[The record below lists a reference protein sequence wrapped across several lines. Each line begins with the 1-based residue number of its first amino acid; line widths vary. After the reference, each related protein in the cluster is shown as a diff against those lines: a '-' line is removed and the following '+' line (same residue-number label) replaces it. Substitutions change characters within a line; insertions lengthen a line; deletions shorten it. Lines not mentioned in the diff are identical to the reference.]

1 MEKKNLPIPENEDL
15 RLKALEEYNILDTL
29 PEEEFDRLTKL
40 ASVICGVPISLISLI
55 DKDRQW
61 FKSNV
66 GLDGTQTARD
76 ISFCQYTIVGK
87 DIFEVEDATLDER
100 FHNNPFVE
108 HAPEIR
114 FYAGYP
120 LIDPDGFA
128 LGSLC
133 VIDTKAKKLDAEQQ
147 LALRILGKEVAAQ
160 IVARKERAI
169 LKNYEK
175 LFLESKDMICIAK
188 TDGLFKKINPAFC
201 KTLGWDDVD
210 LIDKSFY
217 DFLHPDDLKETK
229 EEVESLGNKVLSL
242 NFTHRFRTK
251 SGDYKFLEWV
261 ATPDATTGTLY
272 AIARDITDY
281 KRLKVEVEKLSEIQN
296 IILDGTDYSIIS
308 VDTNSV
314 IKTFNRGAEKMLG
327 YLADEVVGKVTPE
340 IIHDKEEVVK
350 RAEILSQELGI
361 TLEPGHEVF
370 HAKARLGVADSNE
383 WTYIRKDKSRLTV
396 ELSVTSL
403 RNNDNVITGFM
414 GIAKDITEKKVWE
427 NQLLISENRHRGFF
441 ENTQGLMCTHDIY
454 GNFLTINPAGAEL
467 VGYTK
472 EEILQRSLFDIV
484 SESSVQGV
492 KAYLDEIL
500 HKGSSKGL
508 MRVIHKNGSPR
519 TWMYNNVLS
528 ELINGQQYIIGNAV
542 DITDRI
548 LMEKELIKAKEHAEK
563 NALAKDTFLAN
574 MSHEI
579 RTPMNAIIGFSNL
592 LKDTELEEEQ
602 RDYVS
607 NINIAS
613 ENLLGIINDILDISK
628 IESGHIVI
636 EKIAFNIKDLL
647 KNAKAVLN
655 HKAQEKGL
663 ELSSIVDENIPTF
676 VIGDPTRLNQ
686 ILLNLTN
693 NAIKFTEKGRVK
705 ILVELLKESSTECSI
720 LFSVMDTGIGIPADK
735 LDSIFDRFTQ
745 ADSDTTRKYGGTG
758 LGLSISKSLADLQD
772 GKLWV
777 ESTPGK
783 GSTFYVS
790 LPFGIDVKDKNNEN
804 DAKNSTALKSEREVK
819 VLLVEDNP
827 LNQKLALKVLS
838 KFGFTADLAENGRV
852 AVEKVQENQYEVI
865 LMDLQMPEMD
875 GYQATEYIRGTLKIN
890 TPIIAMTAHSLVG
903 EKEKCMVIGMNDYI
917 PKPFVPQELFDKII
931 TYAEINGQNNES
943 NMEENLEGIVDLS
956 YLRELSDGNK
966 EFEQEIIELYLNQ
979 MPIDFDILRKAID
992 AVDYVLTK
1000 STAHKLKSS
1009 FSSMGVNEN
1018 GLLKSIEDK
1027 AKTMVDMSIIKSEFT
1042 KLEVIANYSVK
1053 VLQRVLE
1060 EE

>member
-1 MEKKNLPIPENEDL
+1 MEKKKLPIPENEEL
-15 RLKALEEYNILDTL
+15 RLKALQDYNILDSL

-61 FKSNV
+61 FKSNI
-66 GLDGTQTARD
+66 GLDVNQTDRD
-76 ISFCQYTIVGK
+76 VSFCQYTIVGN

-100 FHNNPFVE
+100 FRNNPFVE
-108 HAPEIR
+108 EVPEIR

-120 LIDPDGFA
+120 LIDSDGFA

-133 VIDTKAKKLDAEQQ
+133 VIDTKAKKLTEDQQ

-160 IVARKERAI
+160 IIARKERAV
-169 LKNYEK
+169 LKNYEQ
-175 LFLESKDMICIAK
+175 LFLESKDMICIAQS
-188 TDGLFKKINPAFC
+188 DGFFKKINPAFC
-201 KTLGWDDVD
+201 KTLGWNDGD
-210 LIDKSFY
+210 LIGKSFY
-217 DFLHPDDLKETK
+217 DFLHPDDIVKTQN
-229 EEVESLGNKVLSL
+229 EVGNLGEKPTAL
-242 NFTHRFRTK
+242 NFTHRFKTK
-251 SGDYKFLEWV
+251 SGEYKFLEWV
-261 ATPDATTGTLY
+261 ATPDFTTGTLY

-281 KRLKVEVEKLSEIQN
+281 KRLKWEVEKLSEIQN

-308 VDTNSV
+308 VDTNSI

-327 YLADEVVGKVTPE
+327 YQADELIGKLTPE
-340 IIHDKEEVVK
+340 IIHDQNEVIQ
-350 RAEILSQELGI
+350 RAKVLSEELGVEI
-361 TLEPGHEVF
+361 EPTHEVF
-370 HAKARLGVADSNE
+370 HIKARLGVADTNE
-383 WTYIRKDKSRLTV
+383 WTYIKKDNSRITV

-403 RNNDNVITGFM
+403 RNDDNIITGFM
-414 GIAKDITEKKVWE
+414 GIAKDITEKKAWE

-441 ENTQGLMCTHDIY
+441 ENTQGLMCTHDIH

-467 VGYTK
+467 IGYTK
-472 EEILQRSLFDIV
+472 EEVLQRSLFDIV
-484 SESSVQGV
+484 PESSVQGV
-492 KAYLDEIL
+492 KSYLHEIL
-500 HKGSSKGL
+500 TTGKSKGL
-508 MRVIHKNGSPR
+508 MKITHRNGSSR

-528 ELINGQQYIIGNAV
+528 ELINGQQYVIGNAV
-542 DITDRI
+542 DITERI
-548 LMEKELIKAKEHAEK
+548 LMEKELIKAKENAEK

-592 LKDTELEEEQ
+592 LKDTQLEEEQ

-636 EKIAFNIKDLL
+636 EKITFNIKDLL
-647 KNAKAVLN
+647 KNAKAVLS

-663 ELSSIVDENIPTF
+663 ELSSIIDENIPTF
-676 VIGDPTRLNQ
+676 VVGDPTRLNQ

-693 NAIKFTEKGRVK
+693 NAIKFTEKGKVK
-705 ILVELLKESSTECSI
+705 ILVELSKESATECVI

-735 LDSIFDRFTQ
+735 LESIFDRFTQ
-745 ADSDTTRKYGGTG
+745 ADSDTTRKFGGTG
-758 LGLSISKSLADLQD
+758 LGLSISKSLTELQD
-772 GKLWV
+772 GNLWV

-783 GSTFYVS
+783 GSTFSFS
-790 LPFGIDVKDKNNEN
+790 LPFGVDTKDKTNDKDANNV
-804 DAKNSTALKSEREVK
+804 DSLKSESAVK

-827 LNQKLALKVLS
+827 LNQKLALKVLG
-838 KFGFTADLAENGRV
+838 KFGFVADLAENGRV
-852 AVEKVQENQYEVI
+852 AVQKVQENIYEVI

-875 GYQATEYIRGTLKIN
+875 GYQATEHIRKVLKIN

-903 EKEKCMVIGMNDYI
+903 EKEKCISIGMNDYI

-931 TYAEINGQNNES
+931 TYAEVNEQNNRS
-943 NMEENLEGIVDLS
+943 NMEENLDDIVDLS

-979 MPIDFDILRKAID
+979 MPIDLEILRKAVEEANYTGIR
-992 AVDYVLTK
+992 L
-1000 STAHKLKSS
+1000 TAHKLKSS
-1009 FSSMGVNEN
+1009 FSSMGVNES
-1018 GLLKSIEDK
+1018 GLLKSMEDK
-1027 AKTMVDMSIIKSEFT
+1027 AKSNADISTIRIEFA
-1042 KLEVIANYSVK
+1042 KFDRIANHSVK
-1053 VLQRVLE
+1053 VLQKMLE
-1060 EE
+1060 D

>member
-1 MEKKNLPIPENEDL
+1 MAKNILPIPENEDL

-66 GLDGTQTARD
+66 GLDSNQTPRD
-76 ISFCQYTIVGK
+76 ISFCQYTIVG
-87 DIFEVEDATLDER
+87 DSIFEVEDALLDDR
-100 FHNNPFVE
+100 FKDNALVYDY
-108 HAPEIR
+108 PEIR

-120 LIDPDGFA
+120 LIDPDGYA

-133 VIDTKAKKLDAEQQ
+133 VIDNKAKKLNEDQQ
-147 LALRILGKEVAAQ
+147 LALTILAKEVAAQ
-160 IVARKERAI
+160 IVARKERII

-175 LFLESKDMICIAK
+175 LFLESIDMICIAK
-188 TDGLFKKINPAFC
+188 TDGFFKKINPAFC

-210 LIDKSFY
+210 LLDKSFF
-217 DFLHPDDLKETK
+217 DFIHPDDIDETK
-229 EEVESLGNKVLSL
+229 KEIEKLEKKVFSL

-251 SGDYKFLEWV
+251 SGDYKYLEWI
-261 ATPDATTGTLY
+261 ATPDINTGSLY
-272 AIARDITDY
+272 AIARDISDY
-281 KRLKVEVEKLSEIQN
+281 NRLKGEIEKLSEIQN

-314 IKTFNRGAEKMLG
+314 IKTFNRGAELMLG
-327 YLADEVVGKVTPE
+327 YHAEEVIGKTTPE
-340 IIHDKEEVVK
+340 ILHDKEEVKK
-350 RAEILSQELGI
+350 RAEELSKELNI
-361 TLEPGHEVF
+361 IIEPGHEVF
-370 HAKARLGVADSNE
+370 HAKARLGVSDTNE
-383 WTYIRKDKSRLTV
+383 WTYIKKDQSRITV

-403 RNNDNVITGFM
+403 RNNENVITGFM

-454 GNFLTINPAGAEL
+454 GKFLTINPAGADL

-472 EEILQRSLFDIV
+472 DEILQRSLFDIV
-484 SESSVQGV
+484 PESAVEAV
-492 KAYLDEIL
+492 KSYLEEISRT
-500 HKGSSKGL
+500 GRSKGL
-508 MRVIHKNGSPR
+508 MRVVHKNGTLR

-528 ELINGQQYIIGNAV
+528 ELIEGQQHIIGNAV
-542 DITDRI
+542 DITERI
-548 LMEKELIKAKEHAEK
+548 IMEKELIKAKETAEK
-563 NALAKDTFLAN
+563 NAYAKDVFLAN

-592 LKDTELEEEQ
+592 LKDTTLEEEQ

-636 EKIAFNIKDLL
+636 EKISFNIKDLL

-705 ILVELLKESSTECSI
+705 ILVELRKETSTECI
-720 LFSVMDTGIGIPADK
+720 IMFSVMDTGIGISSDK
-735 LDSIFDRFTQ
+735 MDSIFERFTQ

-758 LGLSISKSLADLQD
+758 LGLSISKSLVELQE
-772 GKLWV
+772 GNIWV
-777 ESTPGK
+777 ESSPGK
-783 GSTFYVS
+783 GSTFCFS
-790 LPFGIDVKDKNNEN
+790 LPFGIDAKDKNGENE
-804 DAKNSTALKSEREVK
+804 AKIATLLKSEK
-819 VLLVEDNP
+819 QINVLLVEDNP

-838 KFGFTADLAENGRV
+838 KFGFIPDLAENGKI
-852 AVEKVQENQYEVI
+852 AINKLKENTYDVI

-875 GYQATEYIRGTLKIN
+875 GYQSTAYIRTQLKIN

-903 EKEKCMVIGMNDYI
+903 EKEKCISIGMNDYI
-917 PKPFVPQELFDKII
+917 PKPFVPQELFEKIVS
-931 TYAEINGQNNES
+931 YAELNDQNKVS

-966 EFEQEIIELYLNQ
+966 EFEQEIIELYLSQ
-979 MPIDFDILRKAID
+979 MPVEFDIFRKAISD
-992 AVDYVLTK
+992 VDYPGIK
-1000 STAHKLKSS
+1000 ATAHKLKSS
-1009 FSSMGVNEN
+1009 FSSMGINES
-1018 GLLKSIEDK
+1018 GILKSLESKALAKEDIE
-1027 AKTMVDMSIIKSEFT
+1027 VIKSEFAR
-1042 KLEVIANYSVK
+1042 LEVILAYSVK
-1053 VLQRVLE
+1053 ILQKVLE
-1060 EE
+1060 E